1 MLKQKI
7 LYFKTFSANQ
17 DGARSCHQMITFCK
31 IMLLLEEITDEIDV

>member
-1 MLKQKI
+1 MLKHKI

-17 DGARSCHQMITFCK
+17 DGAISSHQMIAFCK